1 MAQNNSLCIGA
12 IILHILYRLVIR
24 RRRHTAV
31 ELDTARREIS
41 KERKADTTRYTAAAS
56 RPAASTG
63 GAKKLKPQ
71 QQQQPQQQKKKPL
84 ASAGNQPQ
92 RKPAKVDPKTLYDT
106 PRAQKQTA
114 GTSGGSTAPSNKPAA
129 TQKMEMSDDT
139 DMYEALDAERQSIY
153 EETF

>member
-1 MAQNNSLCIGA
+1 M
-12 IILHILYRLVIR
+12 IR
-24 RRRHTAV
+24 RRRRTAA
-31 ELDTARREIS
+31 ELDTARHEIN
-41 KERKADTTRYTAAAS
+41 KESKADTTRYTAAAS
-56 RPAASTG
+56 RPAAAAG

-114 GTSGGSTAPSNKPAA
+114 GTSGGSAGPSKPAA
-129 TQKMEMSDDT
+129 TQKMEMSDDK
-139 DMYEALDAERQSIY
+139 DMYEALDAERESIY